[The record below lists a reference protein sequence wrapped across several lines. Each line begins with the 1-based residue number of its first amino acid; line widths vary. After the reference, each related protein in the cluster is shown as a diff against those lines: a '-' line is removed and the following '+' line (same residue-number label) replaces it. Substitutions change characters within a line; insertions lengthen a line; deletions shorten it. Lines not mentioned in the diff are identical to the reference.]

1 MKTVFALGFFDGV
14 HIGHQALL
22 TACHHLAQQHG
33 YEAGV
38 VTFSSHP
45 DTLVLGKTPLLIN
58 TVEDRQYLLLGHKIS
73 QIKVLPFDAAL
84 MNMSWQ
90 DFLAQLM
97 EAGAAGFVCGHDF
110 RFGSR
115 GQGNAQLLADFCLQ
129 HALAYAVVP
138 AQKVGGVVVSST
150 HIRKLLAD
158 GQMEAAVDFLGHPH
172 VLSGTVVSG
181 RQLGRTIGVPT
192 ANLHLPADVVVPK
205 FGVYAC
211 KAIVDGREYLAV
223 TNIGMR
229 PTVGG
234 HHVTV
239 EAWLLDFEGDLYGK
253 ELTLLFYAFLRPEQK
268 FGSLEALQTQIQTD
282 AQKTK
287 DFFKS

>member
-1 MKTVFALGFFDGV
+1 MD
-14 HIGHQALL
+14 
-22 TACHHLAQQHG
+22 
-33 YEAGV
+33 E
-38 VTFSSHP
+38 
-45 DTLVLGKTPLLIN
+45 
-58 TVEDRQYLLLGHKIS
+58 
-73 QIKVLPFDAAL
+73 
-84 MNMSWQ
+84 
-90 DFLAQLM
+90 
-97 EAGAAGFVCGHDF
+97 
-110 RFGSR
+110 
-115 GQGNAQLLADFCLQ
+115 
-129 HALAYAVVP
+129 
-138 AQKVGGVVVSST
+138 
-150 HIRKLLAD
+150 
-158 GQMEAAVDFLGHPH
+158 AVDFLGHPH
-172 VLSGTVVSG
+172 ILTGTVVSG

-239 EAWLLDFEGDLYGK
+239 EAWLLDFAGDLYGK

-282 AQKTK
+282 AKKTK
-287 DFFKS
+287 DFFKSHKF